1 MRKRIFI
8 LILLLGLVSVSPAQ
22 AKGGHAHHD
31 AHAGHNKNIIRIKKS
46 TQITAGFKRAK
57 VQTREIKRYLNATGL
72 IELNHDVTAHIIP
85 RIPGK
90 IYKVLGHLVQGAG
103 ASGGCGKKGAN
114 AYSNR

>member
-1 MRKRIFI
+1 MGKRIFI

-46 TQITAGFKRAK
+46 AQITAGFKRAK
-57 VQTREIKRYLNATGL
+57 VQKREIKRYLKATGL

-85 RIPGK
+85 RIPGRYTRCWG
-90 IYKVLGHLVQGAG
+90 IWGMW
-103 ASGGCGKKGAN
+103 
-114 AYSNR
+114 